1 MHIEIDGAVQGLR
14 DEIESRLAKAVTHV
28 PARPTTT
35 IVNFTDVNGP
45 KGGVDIRCSLTLRHP
60 PRKEVHVEAMGST
73 PALAFAAAADLL
85 DRRLQRQVG
94 RAVTAQRRP
103 KKYFVAKTLNAP
115 DAPDSVTAAPE
126 GPPAVKRRRRR
137 KAA

>member
-1 MHIEIDGAVQGLR
+1 MHIEFEGAAQGFKPA
-14 DEIESRLAKAVTHV
+14 IESRLAKAVGHA
-28 PARPTTT
+28 PARPTSAL
-35 IVNFTDVNGP
+35 VKFVDVNGP
-45 KGGVDIRCSLTLRHP
+45 KGGVDIRCSLTLRMP

-73 PALAFAAAADLL
+73 PELAFNAAADVF

-103 KKYFVAKTLNAP
+103 KKYFVAKSLNAP
-115 DAPDSVTAAPE
+115 DPVTLAPE
-126 GPPAVKRRRRR
+126 GRPSVKRRRRR

>member
-1 MHIEIDGAVQGLR
+1 MHIEIEGVVHGLR
-14 DEIESRLAKAVTHV
+14 GEIESRLVKAVGHA
-28 PARPTTT
+28 PARPTTAL
-35 IVNFTDVNGP
+35 VNFMDVNGP
-45 KGGVDIRCSLTLRHP
+45 KGGVDIRCSLTLRVP

-94 RAVTAQRRP
+94 RAVAAQRRP
-103 KKYFVAKTLNAP
+103 KKYFVANALNAP
-115 DAPDSVTAAPE
+115 EPVTLAPE
-126 GPPAVKRRRRR
+126 GPPSVKRRRRR